1 MKNFILKNKKV
12 FIGVFVVV
20 IAAVFIFRI
29 VQAKFSRGE
38 NQEETTARV
47 SLLDVD
53 KYQDEE
59 VFVYTTGKVESLE
72 QLDIKSELSAKVA
85 RVNFKIGQAV
95 KKGQTILEMDNSILS
110 AQLSQAQAGLNQRI
124 AGASD
129 EDIKIYQTAVDLA
142 KADLEKTKAD
152 NKQAISSYE
161 IALQMAEN
169 NLSLGG
175 EILINALQSVQPVL
189 SNSLIVADNILGID
203 NETANDSFEDG
214 LSVLNSSKLNKAE
227 NSYYEAKK
235 LKNEYEALLAKLNNN
250 SSDEEVEVVAEK
262 AEKALAAIKKHLID
276 VQEVLDATTLTNGF
290 SQESFTAI
298 KANVNALSVSANTVD
313 TALTNA
319 IQGKSDNGGNLNT
332 YNIAYQKA
340 KQDLENAKVSA
351 ENIIKIKEASY
362 NQALANLEK
371 IKADPRAVDIASL
384 QAVVSQSA
392 AAYNKSIIKAPFDGV
407 ISNLPFREGDLVA
420 AGQVVAG
427 VINRE
432 GLQIKAYVNQKERL
446 LIGENNL
453 AIIEDLYEGVVAAI
467 APSID
472 AANKKIE
479 VIIAVAQADVN
490 LAVGQYVNA
499 KIFIKDSQSARFVI
513 PLSAIKTYDG
523 RKTVFCVN
531 ENNEIYEKEIEAGDI
546 FGGNV
551 KIIAG
556 LAAGDRIIS
565 SVGGLS
571 AGQKVIIE

>member
-1 MKNFILKNKKV
+1 M
-12 FIGVFVVV
+12 V

>member
-1 MKNFILKNKKV
+1 
-12 FIGVFVVV
+12 VV